1 MYKYK
6 EYKVCPLVGVRP
18 PLISPSTSHRHCR
31 LLLPLPLLVSN
42 PCLWLLTISLH
53 PLSPMALKRKF
64 SADFEEVDANTV
76 CVSIY
81 TCRAFPN
88 MVSASST
95 AIQTP
100 KQPRLFVP
108 FPNSAELE
116 SDVNMS
122 DAPSMELTLSIPP
135 PMFHSRLSSTA
146 SSSSYTSFD
155 SPRSSRTLFLEQGPI
170 YADVLVSALYPTFE
184 LYPHEESQNQMSVDP
199 GNYFDAATDSNSK
212 SVGLIQPKG
221 TSFTHH
227 G

>member
-1 MYKYK
+1 
-6 EYKVCPLVGVRP
+6 
-18 PLISPSTSHRHCR
+18 
-31 LLLPLPLLVSN
+31 
-42 PCLWLLTISLH
+42 
-53 PLSPMALKRKF
+53 
-64 SADFEEVDANTV
+64 
-76 CVSIY
+76 
-81 TCRAFPN
+81 

-155 SPRSSRTLFLEQGPI
+155 SPRSSP
-170 YADVLVSALYPTFE
+170 LYPTFE

-227 G
+227 GNGRYRLKPSKIRSILHGTPRSTLPLSSRRQTRLLNVPVFMLYTAPLSSSTTLFNDLSGNNPPTHLPTVALFDQ